1 MKKPQVIMIVV
12 GLLSGLTAGS
22 IGSKKLIDQRSAQHD
37 EVMLY
42 LENRHEEHRLKQ
54 LKAIWD
60 KNFNGTEDNLTAV
73 TNWIGDAKD
82 MPATKQRVDFAKY
95 ILEVTDDNTITD
107 DERESVYEKYKTLLD
122 VSQNIRTN
130 ENATKIQAGEDIDLN
145 EGDKETLENISIN
158 NFMNSRAL
166 HND

>member
-1 MKKPQVIMIVV
+1 MKKPLVIMIVV

-37 EVMLY
+37 EFVLY

-54 LKAIWD
+54 LKAILD
-60 KNFNGTEDNLTAV
+60 KNLNGAEDNLTAV
-73 TNWIGDAKD
+73 TNWLGDAKD

-107 DERESVYEKYKTLLD
+107 DERASVYERYKLLLN
-122 VSQNIRTN
+122 VSKNTHTN
-130 ENATKIQAGEDIDLN
+130 ENAAKIQAGEDIVFDEDTIDDLK
-145 EGDKETLENISIN
+145 GTAIN
-158 NFMNSRAL
+158 LYKNSRAFR
-166 HND
+166 NY